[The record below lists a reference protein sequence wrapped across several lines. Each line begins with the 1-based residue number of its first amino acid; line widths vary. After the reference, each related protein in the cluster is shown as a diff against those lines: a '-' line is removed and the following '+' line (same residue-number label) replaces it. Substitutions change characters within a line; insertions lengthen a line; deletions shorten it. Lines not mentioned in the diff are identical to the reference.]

1 MNSAAQLQTLFEDF
15 LTKNPFIN
23 RPKNLYEPCNYI
35 LSLGGKRIRPTLVL
49 MGYEIFDH
57 RIERA
62 LPAAMSVE
70 IFHNFSLIHDDIMD
84 AAPLR
89 RGRPT
94 VHERWN
100 QTTGILSGDVML
112 IAAYA
117 WLEKIRDRKSAWN
130 CTQIL
135 SRVAREVCEGQQSDM
150 DFEQKKTVSM
160 PEYLKMIER
169 KTSVLLGGALEMG
182 ATIAKAPKNDIKNL
196 YEVGRLAGIA
206 FQIQDDLLDSFGDP
220 AKFGKQV
227 GGDILQNKKTF
238 LVIELLRTAPES
250 AKNKLKK
257 CMQMPPTSE
266 KIEAVKSLF
275 RENGVIEMTEKK
287 KKQFSDAAFEKL
299 EKISVEKNKKIVL
312 EKTLTDLLNRDF

>member
-1 MNSAAQLQTLFEDF
+1 
-15 LTKNPFIN
+15 
-23 RPKNLYEPCNYI
+23 
-35 LSLGGKRIRPTLVL
+35 
-49 MGYEIFDH
+49 
-57 RIERA
+57 
-62 LPAAMSVE
+62 
-70 IFHNFSLIHDDIMD
+70 
-84 AAPLR
+84 
-89 RGRPT
+89 
-94 VHERWN
+94 
-100 QTTGILSGDVML
+100 
-112 IAAYA
+112 
-117 WLEKIRDRKSAWN
+117 
-130 CTQIL
+130 
-135 SRVAREVCEGQQSDM
+135 
-150 DFEQKKTVSM
+150 
-160 PEYLKMIER
+160 
-169 KTSVLLGGALEMG
+169 MG